1 MVNIGANIK
10 GVIAICSVLA
20 WAGVAAMAQTV
31 DAAPPIDELEA
42 PAISQIPAVFKIMPA
57 VADEAGASDQVT
69 LRNDPFSLDGLT
81 EVLPEGVPLLSGFRP
96 AATRPALPAMVL
108 RGIGRMNGDDM
119 PTALL
124 DIKGHGLFIVTENE
138 TISLQGV
145 SNDNVLRIVEINDV
159 SVTVEAGSF
168 GELIVVR

>member
-1 MVNIGANIK
+1 MVNIGGII
-10 GVIAICSVLA
+10 GICGVLA
-20 WAGVAAMAQTV
+20 CAGTTALAQIAVAPAQV
-31 DAAPPIDELEA
+31 DELDA
-42 PAISQIPAVFKIMPA
+42 PAIGVASVSAQPVSAV
-57 VADEAGASDQVT
+57 DEVPSRD
-69 LRNDPFSLDGLT
+69 DPFSLDGLT
-81 EVLPEGVPLLSGFRP
+81 EAMPNSGAPLIMGFRP
-96 AATRPALPAMVL
+96 AATLPVKLPSMVL

-138 TISLQGV
+138 TISLQGI
-145 SNDNVLRIVEINDV
+145 SNDNVLRIVEINEI

>member
-1 MVNIGANIK
+1 MVNIGSII
-10 GVIAICSVLA
+10 GVCGVLA
-20 WAGVAAMAQTV
+20 CAGTAAFAQIAVAPAQV
-31 DAAPPIDELEA
+31 DELEA
-42 PAISQIPAVFKIMPA
+42 PAIGAPPVIAVP
-57 VADEAGASDQVT
+57 VSVRPVSVVDEVISRD
-69 LRNDPFSLDGLT
+69 DPFSLDGLT
-81 EVLPEGVPLLSGFRP
+81 EVLPKGDAPLVMGFRP
-96 AATRPALPAMVL
+96 AATLPVKLPSMVL

-138 TISLQGV
+138 TISLQGI
-145 SNDNVLRIVEINDV
+145 SNDNVLRIVEINEI